1 MKDYKDWK
9 LLKGSVKRIK
19 DNKKFNLIDDY
30 INKEIDKYNKGFKRL
45 LPKIKKQLGVK

>member
-9 LLKGSVKRIK
+9 LLNGSVKRIK

-30 INKEIDKYNKGFKRL
+30 INKEIDKYNKGFKKL